1 MPKSVRALH
10 NAIDAQV
17 KRNAEAIAK
26 IGDGIK
32 KIREDIRKLQ
42 LGIRKAKED
51 IRSYAKNF
59 WYG

>member
-26 IGDGIK
+26 LGDG
-32 KIREDIRKLQ
+32 IRKLQ